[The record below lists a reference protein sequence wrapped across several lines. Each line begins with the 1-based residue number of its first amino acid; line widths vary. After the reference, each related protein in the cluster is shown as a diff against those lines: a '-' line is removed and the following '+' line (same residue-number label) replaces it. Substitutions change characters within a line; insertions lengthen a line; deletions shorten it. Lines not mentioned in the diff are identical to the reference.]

1 MADLGAGGGF
11 EFCHSPTCK
20 LITGR
25 FVCIAGLAI
34 KLASLKQLTSTM
46 FKRFIHT
53 HTYIYISI
61 IETFGLSC
69 GSPCK
74 VGLLAGG

>member
-1 MADLGAGGGF
+1 MQVDYWQVCVYCWIGHKIGF
-11 EFCHSPTCK
+11 AEATNFNHVQKVYT
-20 LITGR
+20 
-25 FVCIAGLAI
+25 
-34 KLASLKQLTSTM
+34 
-46 FKRFIHT
+46 HT
-53 HTYIYISI
+53 HIYIYISI